1 MKTGSNLLLLNK
13 IFPGNPAFILFL
25 FLFINLVLDVSAQN
39 NEDAQK
45 KLHFSGNIL
54 ATNNGISLIPSF
66 NLGRPAVAFNLSIGG
81 EKLSFDPQFR
91 FSMDGKPWS
100 FILWWRYRFIQNEKF
115 QFSVGAHPA
124 LSFKEMDVIY
134 DNENMHLN
142 RVRRYLAGELAPSF
156 KVAKKITIAPYYLF
170 AYGVEDDLV
179 RNTHYIA
186 LQSSFSNIEVTDQL
200 LFGINPQVYALIMDD
215 LTGTYFASNFSLTVK
230 DFPIS
235 AGLMINQKINSDIA
249 SKDFIWSLSIIY
261 SFNNKY
267 YKQ

>member
-100 FILWWRYRFIQNEKF
+100 FII
-115 QFSVGAHPA
+115 V
-124 LSFKEMDVIY
+124 
-134 DNENMHLN
+134 
-142 RVRRYLAGELAPSF
+142 
-156 KVAKKITIAPYYLF
+156 
-170 AYGVEDDLV
+170 
-179 RNTHYIA
+179 
-186 LQSSFSNIEVTDQL
+186 
-200 LFGINPQVYALIMDD
+200 
-215 LTGTYFASNFSLTVK
+215 
-230 DFPIS
+230 
-235 AGLMINQKINSDIA
+235 
-249 SKDFIWSLSIIY
+249 
-261 SFNNKY
+261 
-267 YKQ
+267 